1 MKFEWDAKKAKA
13 NEQKHKITFL
23 EACYVFADKFLLS
36 LFDEEHSS
44 KEERWMT
51 IGQSLSGKILVVVHT
66 YKKTKDTEVTRII
79 SARKATKNEEKQYF
93 ERRDKK

>member
-1 MKFEWDAKKAKA
+1 LKFEWDVKKAKA

-51 IGQSLSGKILVVVHT
+51 IGKSLSGKILVVVHT

-93 ERRDKK
+93 ERRG

>member
-1 MKFEWDAKKAKA
+1 LKFEWDVKKAKA

-51 IGQSLSGKILVVVHT
+51 IG
-66 YKKTKDTEVTRII
+66 
-79 SARKATKNEEKQYF
+79 
-93 ERRDKK
+93 